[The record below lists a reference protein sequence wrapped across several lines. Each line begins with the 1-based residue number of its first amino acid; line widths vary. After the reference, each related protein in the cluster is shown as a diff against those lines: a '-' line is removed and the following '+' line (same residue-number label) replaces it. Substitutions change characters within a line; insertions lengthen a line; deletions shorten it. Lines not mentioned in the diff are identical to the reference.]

1 MSFRRAVFAAAAAAA
16 AGALLIG
23 GGATYAAWS
32 ASTESETTKVRA
44 GTLEAEIAQ
53 SGPTSVSTGSNP
65 NIVVPAGSKGIIPGV
80 QAQRWTY
87 TVSNSTESATAAVGT
102 LDIAGTPSSA
112 DDYAAVRTY
121 LRASATVNGTKKD
134 IPSSAFTTSGFTH
147 KVDLGKTLKPGGTAT
162 VTLNLSMPATAT
174 NSAGKKVD
182 VAVELLNRRSA
193 SLDVQSIFTMRNSLQ
208 LKQAGKP

>member
-32 ASTESETTKVRA
+32 DSAESESSTVTA
-44 GTLEAEIAQ
+44 GTLTAGIAQ
-53 SGPTSVSTGSNP
+53 NGPTNVSTGSNP
-65 NIVVPAGSKGIIPGV
+65 NIIVPTGSKGLIPGV

-87 TVSNSTESATAAVGT
+87 TVTNSAKSATAAVGA
-102 LDIAGTPSSA
+102 LDIVGSPSNA
-112 DDYAAVRTY
+112 DDYAAMRTY
-121 LRASATVNGTKKD
+121 LRASATIDGTKKD
-134 IPSSAFTTSGFTH
+134 IPNSAFSSSGFSH
-147 KVDLGKTLKPGGTAT
+147 KIDLGKTLKPGDAAT
-162 VTLNLSMPATAT
+162 VTLDLSIPATAT

-182 VAVELLNRRSA
+182 LAVELLNRRSA
-193 SLDVQSIFTMRNSLQ
+193 NLDVQSIFTMRNSLQ

>member
-1 MSFRRAVFAAAAAAA
+1 MSLRRAVFAAAAAAA

-32 ASTESETTKVRA
+32 DSAESESSTVTA
-44 GTLEAEIAQ
+44 GTLTAGIAQ
-53 SGPTSVSTGSNP
+53 SGPANVSTGSNP
-65 NIVVPAGSKGIIPGV
+65 NIVVPTGSKGIIPGV

-87 TVSNSTESATAAVGT
+87 TVTNSTKSATSAVGT
-102 LDIAGTPSSA
+102 VEVVGLPSNA
-112 DDYAAVRTY
+112 DDYAAMRSY
-121 LRASATVNGTKKD
+121 LRASATVDGTKKD
-134 IPSSAFTTSGFTH
+134 IPSSAFTSSGFSH
-147 KVDLGKTLKPGGTAT
+147 KIDLGKTLKPGGTAT
-162 VTLNLSMPATAT
+162 LTLDLSMPATAT

-193 SLDVQSIFTMRNSLQ
+193 SLDVQSIFTMKNSLQ

>member
-1 MSFRRAVFAAAAAAA
+1 MSLRRAVFAAAAAAA
-16 AGALLIG
+16 AGAMLIG

-32 ASTESETTKVRA
+32 DSAESESSTITA
-44 GTLEAEIAQ
+44 GTLTASIAQ
-53 SGPTSVSTGSNP
+53 NGPTSVSTGSKP

-87 TVSNSTESATAAVGT
+87 TVTNSTKSATAAVGT

-112 DDYAAVRTY
+112 DDYAAVRSY
-121 LRASATVNGTKKD
+121 LRASASIDGTKTD
-134 IPSSAFTTSGFTH
+134 IPSSAFTSSGFSH

-162 VTLNLSMPATAT
+162 VTLDLSMPASAT
-174 NSAGKKVD
+174 NSAGKTVD

>member
-1 MSFRRAVFAAAAAAA
+1 MSLRRAVFAAAAAAA

-32 ASTESETTKVRA
+32 DSAESETAKISA
-44 GTLEAEIAQ
+44 GSLEADISQ
-53 SGPTSVSTGSNP
+53 SGPSDVSYGTNP
-65 NIVVPAGSKGIIPGV
+65 SIYPSSGSKGIIPGV

-87 TVSNSTESATAAVGT
+87 TITNSTKSATAAVGT
-102 LDIAGTPSSA
+102 VDIVGSPSND
-112 DDYAAVRTY
+112 DDYAAMRSY
-121 LRASATVNGTKKD
+121 LRASATIDGTKKV
-134 IPSSAFTTSGFTH
+134 IPSSAFGSSGFSH
-147 KVDLGKTLKPGGTAT
+147 KIDLGKTLKPGGTAT
-162 VTLNLSMPATAT
+162 FTLDLSMPATST